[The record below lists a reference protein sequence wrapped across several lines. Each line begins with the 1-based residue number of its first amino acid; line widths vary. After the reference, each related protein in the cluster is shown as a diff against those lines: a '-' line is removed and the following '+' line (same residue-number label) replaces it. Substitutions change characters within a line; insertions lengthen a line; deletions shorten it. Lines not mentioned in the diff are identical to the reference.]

1 MSPTVQVVTTTT
13 ATTTANDEATPS
25 PLPPHAS
32 PGSKTS
38 AAATRPHPKPGY
50 PTCKL
55 RFECHD
61 LSHGGAEV
69 FFGNNMVWRDFPAA
83 VTSVLSTLYMPSQ
96 SNSHIPPV
104 RSVTLVL
111 REMDILA
118 YTTGNELD
126 DDHKEIQQVA
136 WTQPLENMLTPRPP
150 SFNLKYIAKIP
161 ATPASRQKEELQGVL
176 VHEMVHCWQWNAYG
190 TAPGGLIEG
199 IADFVRLKA
208 GLAPP
213 HWKKERRDSWDQGY
227 QHTGYFLEW
236 IETQYGEGSIR
247 RVNEA
252 LMNKRYDEDVFW
264 TKLFSKGVKDLWS
277 EYCGTLPAK
286 DDGAVD
292 AVVAEENEKPKDQL
306 EKVLG

>member
-1 MSPTVQVVTTTT
+1 
-13 ATTTANDEATPS
+13 
-25 PLPPHAS
+25 
-32 PGSKTS
+32 
-38 AAATRPHPKPGY
+38 
-50 PTCKL
+50 
-55 RFECHD
+55 
-61 LSHGGAEV
+61 
-69 FFGNNMVWRDFPAA
+69 
-83 VTSVLSTLYMPSQ
+83 
-96 SNSHIPPV
+96 
-104 RSVTLVL
+104 
-111 REMDILA
+111 
-118 YTTGNELD
+118 
-126 DDHKEIQQVA
+126 
-136 WTQPLENMLTPRPP
+136 MLTPRLS

-161 ATPASRQKEELQGVL
+161 AEPSSRQKEELQGVL

-213 HWKKERRDSWDQGY
+213 HWKKERRDNWDQGY

-252 LMNKRYDEDVFW
+252 LMNKRYDEEVFW

-277 EYCGTLPAK
+277 EYCRTLPAK

-292 AVVAEENEKPKDQL
+292 AVVAEENKKPKDQL